1 MYIKKPLTMA
11 EVHLKN
17 VTKKFGSTIA
27 VDNVSFEAN
36 SGKILGL
43 LGPNGAGKTT
53 TLRILAGVLLPDSGE
68 IEILGRKS
76 PIEVQNGIG
85 YLPEERGL
93 YKKLNILEQL
103 IYFAEL
109 KGVNNHVA
117 KRTAIEWLRKVDP
130 NDLEKKKIQDLSK
143 GMQQKI
149 QFISTLI
156 HNPDLIILD
165 EPFSG
170 FDPINVDIFKNV
182 ILDQKAKGKTI
193 ILSTHIME
201 QAEQLCDDV
210 CLINKGEIILS
221 GNLRKIKS
229 NFGRDTIICEF
240 LGEGDYFKQLSN
252 IKILSWTVNRIEFR
266 IDKENGDIKKIVH
279 DLLQNVEI
287 VRFELNEP
295 SLREIFIEQVTKTE
309 A

>member
-1 MYIKKPLTMA
+1 MSA
-11 EVHLKN
+11 VFFKN
-17 VTKKFGSTIA
+17 VTKKFKSTTA
-27 VDNVSFEAN
+27 VDNISFEAN

-53 TLRILAGVLLPDSGE
+53 TLRMLAGVLLPDFGK
-68 IEILGRKS
+68 IEIFGRKS
-76 PIEVQNGIG
+76 PIEVQNRIG

-109 KGVNNHVA
+109 KGINNYFV
-117 KRTAIEWLRKVDP
+117 KKTAIEWLRKVDAL
-130 NDLEKKKIQDLSK
+130 DLEKKKIQDLSK

-170 FDPINVDIFKNV
+170 FDPINVEIFKNV
-182 ILDQKAKGKTI
+182 ILEQKAIGKTI

-210 CLINKGEIILS
+210 CLINKGKIILS

-229 NFGRDTIICEF
+229 KFGRDTIICEF
-240 LGEGDYFKQLSN
+240 LDGGDYFKQLSN
-252 IKILSWTVNRIEFR
+252 IKILSWTENRIEFR
-266 IDKENGDIKKIVH
+266 IDRENEDIKKIVRA
-279 DLLQNVEI
+279 LIQNVEI

-295 SLREIFIEQVTKTE
+295 SLREIFIEQVAKTE
-309 A
+309 D

>member
-1 MYIKKPLTMA
+1 MS
-11 EVHLKN
+11 EVCFKN

-53 TLRILAGVLLPDSGE
+53 TLRILAGILLPDFGE
-68 IEILGRKS
+68 IEIFGRKS
-76 PIEVQNGIG
+76 PIEVQNRIG

-93 YKKLNILEQL
+93 YKKLNILDQL

-109 KGVNNHVA
+109 KGINNYVA
-117 KRTAIEWLRKVDP
+117 KRTAIEWLSKVDAL
-130 NDLEKKKIQDLSK
+130 DLEKKKIQDLSK

-170 FDPINVDIFKNV
+170 FDPINVDIFKYV
-182 ILDQKAKGKTI
+182 ILEEKAIGKTI

-210 CLINKGEIILS
+210 CLINKGKIILS

-229 NFGRDTIICEF
+229 KFGRNTIICEF
-240 LGEGDYFKQLSN
+240 LDGGDYFKQLSN
-252 IKILSWTVNRIEFR
+252 IKILSWTENRIEFQ
-266 IDKENGDIKKIVH
+266 IDKENGDIKKIVRE
-279 DLLQNVEI
+279 LIQNVEI

-295 SLREIFIEQVTKTE
+295 SLREIFIEQVAKTE
-309 A
+309 D